1 MLHLIRLIL
10 IIVNIWLKL
19 KNGGF
24 NNGKYKK
31 N

>member
-10 IIVNIWLKL
+10 VIVNIILKL

-24 NNGKYKK
+24 LNGKHKK
-31 N
+31 S